1 MVLVVMLVMATA
13 DFGVAGTRAQRFRA
27 KLYGFVNDYRA
38 AHGLDRLRDDRE
50 LSKLAWRQSLR
61 MAKQRRL
68 FHTADLGS
76 KLRSWKVTVWGENI
90 GAGPSIWGVY
100 KMWTKS
106 DAHRRNLLGPRF
118 RRSGIGVVRA
128 RGGYWITMIYYG

>member
-1 MVLVVMLVMATA
+1 MVLVVMLVVATA
-13 DFGVAGTRAQRFRA
+13 APGVAGTRAQRFRA

-38 AHGLDRLRDDRE
+38 DHGRVKLRDDRA
-50 LSKLAWRQSLR
+50 LSKLAWRHSLR

-68 FHTADLGS
+68 FHTADLNV

-90 GAGPSIWGVY
+90 GAGPSIWGVF

-106 DAHRRNLLGPRF
+106 DAHRRNLLDTRF
-118 RRSGIGVVRA
+118 RRSGVGIVHT